1 MANLIYNEEALIDN
15 NIFQY
20 EKRIHSPVVRMQSK
34 NMVLTTY
41 WHINNAE
48 TTTDAGWQDVQNVLG
63 DKSPIKFNR
72 IEKFPLYEMEQ
83 INLQMED
90 GEAGIDMNHEGDA
103 TIIPGTIKPLPNSFF
118 MINHLK
124 EAYVFRVTEVTI
136 DNVMPDNYYKI
147 HYRLE
152 YLNSDMVD
160 RLNSQ
165 TTEVYSCILDNIGT
179 EERCIVEK
187 ESQVKIKEIEKMLD
201 DVKSIYLS
209 IFYSERYN
217 VLLGD
222 LCAGEHLYDPLQS
235 AFINKNDILNSKR
248 DLNTIILSVECED
261 SKFRLKYNKSIYK
274 FIENPDR
281 SKIERF
287 YYDTFLGINRPETQ
301 FNRWLDSS
309 IHVLDIPQYMDPLK
323 KKAIF
328 TEEFVNAVRDN
339 RPIASP
345 YGELLRK
352 YICNKTLDIRDI
364 PLDLNDEMSLFD
376 GGLEVFF
383 TIPLLIYVIKKSI
396 DNYYH

>member
-1 MANLIYNEEALIDN
+1 MANFIYNEESLIDN
-15 NIFQY
+15 NIFEY
-20 EKRIHSPVVRMQSK
+20 EKRIHSPSVRMQSK

-41 WHINNAE
+41 WHVNNSK

-63 DKSPIKFNR
+63 DKSPIRYDK

-83 INLQMED
+83 INLQIED
-90 GEAGIDMNHEGDA
+90 SEAGIDMNHEGDA

-118 MINHLK
+118 TIDHLT
-124 EAYVFRVTEVTI
+124 EAYVFRVTEVTV

-152 YLNSDMVD
+152 YVNGDMID
-160 RLNSQ
+160 QLNSQ
-165 TTEVYSCILDNIGT
+165 TTETYSCILDNIGT

-187 ESQVKIKEIEKMLD
+187 KAVSKIKEIEKMID

-235 AFINKNDILNSKR
+235 IFINKNGILNSKR
-248 DLNTIILSVECED
+248 DLNTIILSVESQD
-261 SKFRLKYNKSIYK
+261 NKFRLKYEKSIYR
-274 FIENPDR
+274 FIENPDK

-287 YYDTFLGINRPETQ
+287 YYDTYLGMNKPETQ

-309 IHVLDIPQYMDPLK
+309 VYILDIPPYMDPLK
-323 KKAIF
+323 KKAVLS
-328 TEEFVNAVRDN
+328 EEFVEAVRCN
-339 RPIASP
+339 KPIASP

-352 YICNKTLDIRDI
+352 YICNKTLNINDI
-364 PLDLNDEMSLFD
+364 PLDLNDEISLFD

-383 TIPLLIYVIKKSI
+383 TIPLLIYIIKKSI
-396 DNYYH
+396 DNYYR

>member
-124 EAYVFRVTEVTI
+124 EAYIFRVTEVTI

-287 YYDTFLGINRPETQ
+287 YYDTFLGISRPETQ